1 MLWWMS
7 LLLSLLSATA
17 TRLLLPVL
25 LPQMARA
32 GFVVVNYRKQA
43 VPTSAGTIPALI
55 YSGSLFF
62 WLLLPLGNDAAE
74 RVYAQALLLATLAM
88 ALIGFMDDAFGDR
101 SAGGLRGHWRR
112 LMAGDVTTGGLKA
125 LFGIVTAL
133 AVAGIVSKG
142 FGPLLLNALI
152 IALSANG
159 INLFDLRPGRALKAF
174 FFGVALLWLV
184 SPRHGIWIVAW
195 PPMAAVAAYAPE
207 DLRGR
212 AILGDAGANAL
223 GALLGVIAAVSLA
236 STAKV
241 VLSLILVL
249 LHVGTEHVSISAII
263 ERVPILR
270 RLDQWGRG

>member
-1 MLWWMS
+1 MS
-7 LLLSLLSATA
+7 LLLSLLTATA

-25 LPQMARA
+25 LPQIARA
-32 GFVVVNYRKQA
+32 GFVTVNYRKQA

-62 WLLLPLGNDAAE
+62 WLLLPISSDATE

-125 LFGIVTAL
+125 IFGAVTAL
-133 AVAGIVSKG
+133 AVAGIVSDG
-142 FGPLLLNALI
+142 LWQLLLNGLI
-152 IALSANG
+152 IALAANAV
-159 INLFDLRPGRALKAF
+159 NLFDLRPGRALKAF
-174 FFGVALLWLV
+174 FLGLAVLWALT
-184 SPRHGIWIVAW
+184 PRHAIWIVAW
-195 PPMAAVAAYAPE
+195 PPIAATAAYAPE

-223 GALLGVIAAVSLA
+223 GALIGVIAAVTLSGT
-236 STAKV
+236 SKI
-241 VLSLILVL
+241 VLGLLLVG
-249 LHVGTEHVSISAII
+249 LHIGTEHVSISGVI
-263 ERVPILR
+263 ERVPLLR
-270 RLDQWGRG
+270 RFDEWGQS